1 MSTIEFPNGTIT
13 TDADG
18 TITASGPDATRF
30 FTIVSLASALALE
43 INSPNGM
50 KISRRGT
57 ALDAAKIQGIIPTDK
72 RGNYKTALTNTV
84 AAIRA
89 MRPDYTPNPMVKKA
103 MDKHGVA

>member
-1 MSTIEFPNGTIT
+1 MSTIEFPNGKIE

-43 INSPNGM
+43 MNSPSGM

-57 ALDAAKIQGIIPTDK
+57 ALDAAKIQGIIPKDK
-72 RGNYKTALTNTV
+72 RGNYKVALTKTV
-84 AAIRA
+84 AAIRE
-89 MRPDYTPNPMVKKA
+89 MRPDYTPNPFVKKA
-103 MDKHGVA
+103 MDAAGIA